1 MPPPPPDPA
10 TMTPVELNRC
20 RRDLDQALRGLPGE
34 APARRETEQQLAR
47 VIAEQQARAA
57 AAARGPA

>member
-1 MPPPPPDPA
+1 MSPPDPA
-10 TMTPVELNRC
+10 TLSPAELNRC
-20 RRDLDQALRGLPGE
+20 RRDLDPALRGRPGE
-34 APARRETEQQLAR
+34 APARRETEHQLAQ